1 MKALIYNAGLGS
13 RMGDLCKDIPKC
25 LLTLYNGETVLDRQI
40 RILAECGIREFVI
53 VTGAHGELLRRYA
66 MKYPG
71 LCFHFV
77 SNPRYQ
83 TTNYIVSFVL
93 AEKYLTG
100 DFLLLHGDLVFN
112 KAIVDRMLA
121 DQRENLCL
129 YNEMLPLPPKDFK
142 GRFSDGSLREVSVNL
157 FETDCR
163 AFQPLYKLGKEAV
176 ALWLQRA
183 KAYVAAGNE
192 TVYAENALNELLQE
206 NALVIEGM
214 SYRDDFVEE
223 IDNAEDYGRVKERI
237 REFDARERIFVVCS
251 ERTGRLLGL
260 NGRKAVYFHDFSP
273 NPKWEEIETG
283 ISAFSD
289 SGCKVIV
296 SVGGG
301 SAIDTAK
308 AILHFSGPE
317 TVKNCCHIAVPT
329 TAGTG
334 SESSGIAIYYR
345 DGKKCALQEEA
356 LLPRV
361 AILEKSLLRGLSD
374 YQKKAT
380 YLDALCQGIESYWAK
395 GATKESRFYAAQ
407 CIRLLWKNRDAYLGN
422 ETEGK
427 IPEEEV
433 LQEISLGANYSGK
446 AIHIS
451 KTTAPHAMSYKL
463 TGLYQ
468 IAHGHAVMLSLLPIG
483 KMLERKALK
492 ESAETAGLSDV
503 LASLAGIF
511 GKAESLEGYA
521 ELMDMLKQWF
531 LKLGLESPEGTEEE
545 LSILTEAVDPE
556 RLSNH
561 PTKLTKEEI
570 GQVYREILIKKM
582 E

>member
-13 RMGDLCKDIPKC
+13 RLGNLCKDIPKC

-53 VTGAHGELLRRYA
+53 VTGAYEELLRRYT

-71 LCFHFV
+71 LLFRFV
-77 SNPRYQ
+77 SNPRYRS
-83 TTNYIVSFVL
+83 TNYIVSFVL

-112 KAIVDRMLA
+112 KPIVERMLE

-129 YNEMLPLPPKDFK
+129 YNENQPLPPKDFK
-142 GRFSDGSLREVSVNL
+142 GRFENSSLREVSVNI
-157 FETDCR
+157 FAPDCM
-163 AFQPLYKLGKEAV
+163 AFQPFYKLGKDAV

-183 KAYVAAGNE
+183 KAYVAEGNE
-192 TVYAENALNELLQE
+192 SVYAENALNELLRE
-206 NALVIEGM
+206 NAIRIEGL

-223 IDNAEDYGRVKERI
+223 IDTAEDYERVKDRI
-237 REFDARERIFVVCS
+237 RAFDARERIFVVCS

-260 NGRKAVYFHDFSP
+260 NGREAVYFHDFSP
-273 NPKWEEIETG
+273 NPKWEEMEAG
-283 ISAFSD
+283 IAAFSG
-289 SGCKVIV
+289 SECNVIV

-308 AILHFSGPE
+308 VILHFNGPE

-334 SESSGIAIYYR
+334 SESTGIAIFYR
-345 DGKKCALQEEA
+345 DGKKCALQAEA

-361 AILEKSLLRGLSD
+361 AILEKSLLLGLPD

-395 GATKESRFYAAQ
+395 GATKESRFYAEQ
-407 CIRLLWKNRDAYLGN
+407 CIRLLWKNRDAYLEN
-422 ETEGK
+422 DRDEK
-427 IPEEEV
+427 APEEEV
-433 LQEISLGANYSGK
+433 LREISLGANYSGK

-483 KMLERKALK
+483 KMLGRKAEK
-492 ESAETAGLSDV
+492 GGEAEASGLGDV
-503 LASLAGIF
+503 LASLAGVF
-511 GKAESLEGYA
+511 GMAENLEGYA
-521 ELMDMLKQWF
+521 ELMEMLKQWF
-531 LKLGLESPEGTEEE
+531 WQLGLQTPEGTEEE
-545 LSILTEAVDPE
+545 LFVLTEAVDPE

-561 PTKLTKEEI
+561 PVALTKEEI
-570 GQVYREILIKKM
+570 RQAYREILMK
-582 E
+582 